1 MTISPTCF
9 LSYPR
14 YALTLGKIVEQYN
27 SAAGKLKRIAVHV
40 ALVQIDLPKS
50 SDSFFDR
57 TTVPAC
63 DCLRKRKLRP
73 RKEAYRHSG
82 TPSSAKPRVNELS
95 KRVDKS
101 LSPTL
106 AGREA
111 TKSKLKSHM

>member
-73 RKEAYRHSG
+73 RKEAYRHS
-82 TPSSAKPRVNELS
+82 RH
-95 KRVDKS
+95 
-101 LSPTL
+101 
-106 AGREA
+106 
-111 TKSKLKSHM
+111 SKLRKASCERVVEAG